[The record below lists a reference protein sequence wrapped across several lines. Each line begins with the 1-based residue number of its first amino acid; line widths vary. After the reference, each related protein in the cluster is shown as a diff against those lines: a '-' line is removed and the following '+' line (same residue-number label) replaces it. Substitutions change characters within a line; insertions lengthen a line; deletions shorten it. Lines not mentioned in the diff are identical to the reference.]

1 MSEKDLKKAVEN
13 TAAQDPGR
21 VLETFIGLP
30 KEHQDPIENAFRN
43 SMPQP
48 MKGKKNRGR

>member
-1 MSEKDLKKAVEN
+1 MSTKDLKTGVEN
-13 TAAQDPGR
+13 TAPSDPGR

-30 KEHQDPIENAFRN
+30 KEHQDPIEDAFRG

-48 MKGKKNRGR
+48 KTKKNRG